1 VLGVRD
7 ERTDARL
14 TFLGGTGADR
24 LDAEV
29 ESGKAEAAFAMRATD
44 IDDMMTIADRDEV
57 MPPKST
63 WFDPKIR
70 SGLFMHRFA
79 TAGPDGTNPDGR
91 PS

>member
-1 VLGVRD
+1 MRSRRPAPAVL
-7 ERTDARL
+7 
-14 TFLGGTGADR
+14 TGLAVTALCGR
-24 LDAEV
+24 PAAMATLPEHPG
-29 ESGKAEAAFAMRATD
+29 ESRFTD